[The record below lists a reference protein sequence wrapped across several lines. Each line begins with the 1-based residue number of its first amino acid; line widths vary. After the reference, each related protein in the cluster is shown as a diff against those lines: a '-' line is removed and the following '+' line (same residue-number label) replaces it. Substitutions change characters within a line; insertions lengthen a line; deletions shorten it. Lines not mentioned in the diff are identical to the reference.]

1 MSRELAADK
10 MNASWYY
17 NWDITPFNY
26 YSFENMEYI
35 PMMWTYGST
44 EATMIERLKK
54 WDINIC
60 WHIMSLILRTRQI

>member
-35 PMMWTYGST
+35 PMMWTYSST
-44 EATMIERLKK
+44 ETK
-54 WDINIC
+54 
-60 WHIMSLILRTRQI
+60 